1 MELKINVEIN
11 SNIDIDEILE
21 KAIKKKIKKEKDTIY
36 VRIKIYDEH
45 NGREAEVRKIIKG
58 KRKVREY
65 LSMIA
70 ERMIDEEVEIRYKK
84 DILEIESVDGNRGTN
99 NYMRIINLKEESWE
113 GWIKELEEDK
123 GVTNKTRKKIKK
135 FNKKRKEQE

>member
-1 MELKINVEIN
+1 
-11 SNIDIDEILE
+11 
-21 KAIKKKIKKEKDTIY
+21 
-36 VRIKIYDEH
+36 
-45 NGREAEVRKIIKG
+45 
-58 KRKVREY
+58 
-65 LSMIA
+65 MIA